1 MMYDAMAHF
10 RKVANLPTTVLGST
24 KAIKGRLVPPTR
36 QAVRCS
42 SQGVSMHDFQW
53 RIGAGECTVLQ
64 GPASQCSNMA
74 LEEHS

>member
-1 MMYDAMAHF
+1 MREFGRFLSGHTL
-10 RKVANLPTTVLGST
+10 RSGPWTVT
-24 KAIKGRLVPPTR
+24 HKAIKGRLVPPPTR

-42 SQGVSMHDFQW
+42 SQGVSMQPFSGEQ
-53 RIGAGECTVLQ
+53 AGECTVLQ

>member
-1 MMYDAMAHF
+1 MFALKK
-10 RKVANLPTTVLGST
+10 KVDLKRIS
-24 KAIKGRLVPPTR
+24 KAIKGRLVPPPTR

-42 SQGVSMHDFQW
+42 SQGVSMQPFSGEQ
-53 RIGAGECTVLQ
+53 AGECTVLQ